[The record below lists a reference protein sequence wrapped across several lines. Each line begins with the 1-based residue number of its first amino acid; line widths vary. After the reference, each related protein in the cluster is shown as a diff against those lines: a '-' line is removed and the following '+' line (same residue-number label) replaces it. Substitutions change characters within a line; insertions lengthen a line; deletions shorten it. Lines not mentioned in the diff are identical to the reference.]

1 MQTNDITFPVIV
13 MGQIGQ
19 AEIQTVNARD
29 LHAFLGVGKDFSTW
43 LKDRIEQYGFAESVD
58 FVCSPMLGSEGRGG
72 HNRKDFHITLDMAK
86 ELAMVE
92 RNEKGKQARQ
102 YFIECER
109 RAKQPVDLMKALDD
123 PAFLRQALAVKNDE
137 VDKLRAINTE
147 LAPKAIAL
155 DRIATADG
163 SLCITDAAK
172 SLQVRRKEL
181 IKMLQRMRWI
191 YQRPGVTGWRAYDDK
206 RFAGLMEHKQ
216 HTDEDRFGDRT
227 FTQARVTPKGLVKL
241 AEALGMGPMQ

>member
-1 MQTNDITFPVIV
+1 MTMSSREIAELVDSRHDKVKQSIDRLAARGVI
-13 MGQIGQ
+13 G
-19 AEIQTVNARD
+19 
-29 LHAFLGVGKDFSTW
+29 LPPLGDYLDS
-43 LKDRIEQYGFAESVD
+43 
-58 FVCSPMLGSEGRGG
+58 LGRP
-72 HNRKDFHITLDMAK
+72 AK
-86 ELAMVE
+86 EYRLCKRDSYIVVAQLSPEFTARLVDRWDELE
-92 RNEKGKQARQ
+92 RQVRQ
-102 YFIECER
+102 PAAIDYS
-109 RAKQPVDLMKALDD
+109 D
-123 PAFLRQALAVKNDE
+123 PAVALGFIGHLQGEVAKKNE
-137 VDKLRAINTE
+137 IISA
-147 LAPKAIAL
+147 LAPKAVAL